1 MSKEGAGDVEQL
13 ARWMLCCLG
22 LGRLCTVCV
31 CACLGVGAVFHSL
44 ISPAGFCALLRLSI

>member
-31 CACLGVGAVFHSL
+31 CACLGAGAVFHSL